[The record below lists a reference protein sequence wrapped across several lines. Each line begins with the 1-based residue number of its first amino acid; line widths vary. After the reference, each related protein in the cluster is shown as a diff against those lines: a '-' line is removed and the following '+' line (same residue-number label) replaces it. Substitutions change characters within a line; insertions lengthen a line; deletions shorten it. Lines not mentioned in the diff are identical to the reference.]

1 MLNIVFLNSMRLY
14 LKIRNYATAITH
26 DLMMEI
32 QK

>member
-1 MLNIVFLNSMRLY
+1 MLNIVFLNSMLLY
-14 LKIRNYATAITH
+14 LKTRNYATAITH